1 MTAVIAPAIATPTAE
16 RPLTIF
22 FMASAQ
28 ASACCP
34 TSSACIILEYH
45 TCFYTKN
52 FFLLSYFF
60 MVAEEKFDELPTEMM
75 GERYDPFEDD
85 TPIECGLENPEVCE
99 SCQ

>member
-34 TSSACIILEYH
+34 TSSACIISEYH
-45 TCFYTKN
+45 TSLHTKN
-52 FFLLSYFF
+52 FFLLSYFGMANF
-60 MVAEEKFDELPTEMM
+60 HLSMCAGQQFKVKPIKRPYRKEAYHVLPKE
-75 GERYDPFEDD
+75 PAF
-85 TPIECGLENPEVCE
+85 I
-99 SCQ
+99 